1 MTMLA
6 APASAA
12 RTIEQE
18 LDRAIA
24 SGPLRTIVIP
34 PCPAALVRIQ
44 QALAEKEP
52 DLTEIAHIA
61 SRDVAMSAAL
71 LKVANSA
78 LYRGDMPVHTVGQ
91 AMNRLGLD
99 RTAAEM
105 RHYIARRALP
115 AKSPHLARFWER
127 SAKRATAMA
136 FLARRLPGLP
146 PDVAHTCGLF
156 SHVGL
161 PVMLQ
166 SLRGYAGTMVEAHA
180 RVDRSFIATEN
191 ANHRTDHAV
200 VGALVARLW
209 HLGPTVMS
217 AIRRHHD
224 LDMLGDR
231 SVDPDVHHLVA
242 SLHVAEHLMRRHEGL
257 AADAD
262 WRGHGERSLEWLEA
276 SEEDLADW
284 GEDLQA
290 AFDEQA

>member
-1 MTMLA
+1 MTLLA
-6 APASAA
+6 APASTA
-12 RTIEQE
+12 RSIEQE
-18 LDRAIA
+18 LDRAVA

-34 PCPAALVRIQ
+34 PCPESLARVQ
-44 QALAEKEP
+44 QALAGPEP
-52 DLTEIAHIA
+52 DLSEIAHVA

-115 AKSPHLARFWER
+115 VKSPQLARFWER

-136 FLARRLPGLP
+136 FLARRLPGLS

-156 SHVGL
+156 SHVGM

-166 SLRGYAGTMVEAHA
+166 SLRGYAGTMAEAHA
-180 RVDRSFIATEN
+180 RIDRPFIATEN

-209 HLGPTVMS
+209 HLGPTAMS

-224 LDMLGDR
+224 LDMLGET
-231 SVDPDVHHLVA
+231 SADPDVHHLVA
-242 SLHVAEHLMRRHEGL
+242 SLHVAEHLMRRHERV
-257 AADAD
+257 APDAD
-262 WRGHGERSLEWLEA
+262 WRDHGQRSLDWLQA
-276 SEEDLADW
+276 SEEDVEDW
-284 GEDLQA
+284 SEDLQV

>member
-1 MTMLA
+1 MTTLA

-18 LDRAIA
+18 LDRAVA
-24 SGPLRTIVIP
+24 GGPLRTIVIP
-34 PCPAALVRIQ
+34 PCPESLSRVQ
-44 QALAEKEP
+44 QALAQAEP
-52 DLTEIAHIA
+52 DLAEVAHVA

-78 LYRGDMPVHTVGQ
+78 LYRGDMLVHTVGQ

-115 AKSPHLARFWER
+115 VKSPQLARFWER

-136 FLARRLPGLP
+136 FLARRLPGLS

-156 SHVGL
+156 SHVGM

-166 SLRGYAGTMVEAHA
+166 SLRGYAGTMAEAHA
-180 RVDRSFIATEN
+180 RIDRPFVATEN

-224 LDMLGDR
+224 LDMLGDA
-231 SVDPDVHHLVA
+231 SADPDVHHLVA

-257 AADAD
+257 APDAD
-262 WRGHGERSLEWLEA
+262 WRIHGTRSLEWLGA
-276 SEEDLADW
+276 SDDDLDDW
-284 GEDLQA
+284 SEDLQP
-290 AFDEQA
+290 AFEELA